1 MLEEAKLSLTINL
14 GDQTFRIRVAP
25 EDQERYLRVAHLAD
39 QAVRD
44 VLEGGVVGGA
54 RGLAMALFQMAVELD
69 DAHAALREVR
79 QNQHRLNDLI
89 HRIDHALSAESKK
102 I

>member
-1 MLEEAKLSLTINL
+1 MAWW
-14 GDQTFRIRVAP
+14 
-25 EDQERYLRVAHLAD
+25 
-39 QAVRD
+39 
-44 VLEGGVVGGA
+44 VVPRA
-54 RGLAMALFQMAVELD
+54 LAMTLFQMAVEVD

-89 HRIDHALSAESKK
+89 HRIDHALSADSKK